1 MIDLAK
7 LPLSI
12 TSFSEFCDRGK
23 IYVDKTDLVADLAKF
38 DAPIF
43 LSRPRR
49 FGKSTLVSTFHE
61 LFSNGLD
68 KFQGLK
74 IVTDNLWNDR
84 TYNVIHLDLSKIKE
98 QSDDINFNET
108 FLQQLDDAFI
118 HSGYEK
124 ILNEEIKTPA
134 RYLDIRFNQ
143 KDISGLVLLIDE
155 YDAPLTAVMGD
166 KGEFERRRRVL
177 SNFFSTIK
185 AYSGKFRFIFI
196 TGVTRYSNTSIFSA
210 FNNIKDI
217 SFNPAYGALVGYTQE
232 ELEHY
237 FKDYIEYAAK
247 ALNRKE
253 KTCKYTYELILDEL
267 KNNYDGYSFD
277 EDNEWHVYNPW
288 SILNFLKNP
297 QRGFKPYWLDT
308 GGAKPSLLVNYL
320 NTFIDKKVK
329 KTELVDYLNLE
340 FTKVTSVA
348 ELSPSIVSIEDE
360 DFPFFAILYQAG
372 YFTIK
377 DTGINYLEVGLPNLE
392 VKKAFAEIIL
402 NKLTSKTGAQISAFY
417 GKKVKAALE
426 AKDYTALKEEFN
438 KILNEFSYESVVSFK
453 EYAFRDVYKV
463 MLQILGYN
471 TYTEYQTALGRSDL
485 CFEDEDRLY
494 ICEFKVIGKADSVK
508 EKLEEAKAQI
518 REKRYGLR
526 LSDKEVITLAII
538 IINENKDETH
548 GAVRE
553 VAAIEEVV

>member
-1 MIDLAK
+1 MIDLTK

-12 TSFSEFCDRGK
+12 TSFSDFCERNK
-23 IYVDKTDLVADLAKF
+23 IYIDKTDLVA
-38 DAPIF
+38 
-43 LSRPRR
+43 RPRR

-74 IVTDNLWNDR
+74 IVTDNLWNDK
-84 TYNVIHLDLSKIKE
+84 TYKVIHLDLSKIKE
-98 QSDDINFNET
+98 QSGDITFNES
-108 FLQQLDDAFI
+108 FLQQLDDAFG
-118 HSGYEK
+118 HGGYEK

-143 KDISGLVLLIDE
+143 KDIDSLVLLIDE

-166 KGEFERRRRVL
+166 KEEFEVRRRVL

-196 TGVTRYSNTSIFSA
+196 TGVTRNFNDSIFSS
-210 FNNIKDI
+210 FNILEDI
-217 SFNPAYGALVGYTQE
+217 SFNPTYGALVGYTQE

-237 FKDYIEYAAK
+237 FKDYLENAVTETE
-247 ALNRKE
+247 LNE
-253 KTCKYTYELILDEL
+253 DLGEDKYTYDSLIEAL
-267 KNNYDGYSFD
+267 KLNYDGYSFD
-277 EDNEWHVYNPW
+277 EDCEWHVYNPW

-297 QRGFKPYWLDT
+297 QEGFLPYWLTT

-340 FTKVTSVA
+340 FTKVTSAA
-348 ELSPSIVSIEDE
+348 ELSPNISSIEDE
-360 DFPFFAILYQAG
+360 NFPFFAILYQAG

-392 VKKAFAEIIL
+392 VKKAFAELVIE
-402 NKLTSKTGAQISAFY
+402 KLTNKDAIAVNDVY
-417 GKKVKAALE
+417 KDRIADAL
-426 AKDYTALKEEFN
+426 AHKDFTALKDEFN

-463 MLQILGYN
+463 MLQLLGYN

-485 CFEDEDRLY
+485 CFEDDRRLY
-494 ICEFKVIGKADSVK
+494 ICEFKVIGRADNVQ
-508 EKLEEAKAQI
+508 EKLAKAKEQI

-526 LSDKEVITLAII
+526 ITDKEVITLALVIV
-538 IINENKDETH
+538 NENASDKQKPM
-548 GAVRE
+548 RE
-553 VAAIEEVV
+553 VAVIEIVK